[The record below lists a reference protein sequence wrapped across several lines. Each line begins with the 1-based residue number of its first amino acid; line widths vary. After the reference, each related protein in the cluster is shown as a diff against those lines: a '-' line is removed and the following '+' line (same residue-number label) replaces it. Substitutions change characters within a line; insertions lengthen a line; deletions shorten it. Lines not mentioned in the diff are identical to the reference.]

1 MKRSKHNLSN
11 YKILSCDAGYAVP
24 VGLTEVL
31 PGDII
36 QHKIRGV
43 VRSAP
48 LIAPVMHQNDVRFHC
63 FFVPNR
69 IVWDDF
75 EDFITGG
82 QDGENASVPPTIE
95 MTFTAGTPDTGNN
108 QVGFLPDFL
117 GVPPEVNGRF
127 VSALPFRA
135 YNRVLND
142 YFLDQ
147 DLSPPR
153 VISKASGVD
162 TTTDVDLA
170 RVCWEK
176 DYFTLARPTES
187 KGPTLVL
194 PIGTSA
200 PVIGTGKSMVL
211 TDGTNEAGFTQNA
224 SDLRVNQGNV
234 GVNVGT
240 ATSGSVLANSVAFGL
255 SENPANSGV
264 IADLSA
270 ATGVDLV
277 TLRQYFAQLR
287 FQEARSRYGSKYVDY
302 LAYYG
307 VRSSDARLQRAE
319 YLGGGRSTVQYS
331 EVLQTNNPADADQV
345 DAVGAMSGHGIA
357 GAKAYRWRKFFEEH
371 GFVICIM
378 SIRPR
383 TMYVDG
389 IPRYWS
395 RTTKEDYY
403 QRELEA
409 IGQQEVLFKE
419 LQFGHATPDGVFGY
433 SDRYEEYRRI
443 ENTIAGEMRNTL
455 DYWHMARSFSGDLG
469 PVNDAFVR
477 CFPTDRVFAGSET
490 LIDQYYVMVHHSI
503 QARRNVSRVAR
514 SYIF

>member
-24 VGLTEVL
+24 VGLTEIL

-36 QHKIRGV
+36 QHKIRGI

-69 IVWDDF
+69 IIWDDF

-82 QDGENASVPPTIE
+82 QDGEDDSVPPTIE
-95 MTFTAGTPDTGNN
+95 MTYTAGTPDTGNN

-117 GVPPEVNGRF
+117 GVPPKVNGRS

-162 TTTDVDLA
+162 TTTDVTLA

-176 DYFTLARPTES
+176 DYFTLARPEES
-187 KGPTLVL
+187 KGPTLIL
-194 PIGTSA
+194 PLGDSA
-200 PVIGTGKSMVL
+200 PVVS
-211 TDGTNEAGFTQNA
+211 DGTAFEMGAVTGGVQTGNMQQGSYLGLTGGVTTNQ
-224 SDLRVNQGNV
+224 DLRFGP
-234 GVNVGT
+234 
-240 ATSGSVLANSVAFGL
+240 ATGL
-255 SENPANSGV
+255 E
-264 IADLSA
+264 ADLSA

-287 FQEARSRYGSKYVDY
+287 FQEARSKFGSKYVDY

-307 VRSSDARLQRAE
+307 VKSSDARLQRAE

-331 EVLQTNNPADADQV
+331 EVLQTNNPSDADQQ
-345 DAVGAMSGHGIA
+345 DAVGAMAGHGIA

-378 SIRPR
+378 SIRPK

-395 RTTKEDYY
+395 RETKDDYF

-409 IGQQEVLFKE
+409 IGQQEVRFKE
-419 LQFGHATPDGVFGY
+419 LQFGHATPDGVFGW

-443 ENTIAGEMRNTL
+443 ENTIAGEMRDTL

-477 CFPTDRVFAGSET
+477 CFPTDRVFAGSED

-514 SYIF
+514 NYIF

>member
-24 VGLTEVL
+24 VGLTEIL
-31 PGDII
+31 PGDIV
-36 QHKIRGV
+36 QHKIRGL

-48 LIAPVMHQNDVRFHC
+48 LQAPVMHQNDVRFHC

-69 IVWDDF
+69 IIWDDF

-82 QDGENASVPPTIE
+82 QDGENNSVPPTIQ
-95 MTFTAGTPDTGNN
+95 MTYNATGPTGNN

-117 GVPPEVNGRF
+117 GVPPKVNARS

-162 TTTDVDLA
+162 TTTDVTLA

-176 DYFTLARPTES
+176 DYFTLARPEES
-187 KGPTLVL
+187 KGPTLIL
-194 PIGTSA
+194 PLGESA
-200 PVIGTGKSMVL
+200 PITKSGTGAAGVWWTAANPNTRAPSGGPLETINAGVDGMTRVNA
-211 TDGTNEAGFTQNA
+211 GTNPTLFYYPNTT
-224 SDLRVNQGNV
+224 LV
-234 GVNVGT
+234 
-240 ATSGSVLANSVAFGL
+240 
-255 SENPANSGV
+255 
-264 IADLSA
+264 ADLSA

-277 TLRQYFAQLR
+277 TLREYFAQLR
-287 FQEARSRYGSKYVDY
+287 FQEARSHYGSKYVDY

-307 VRSSDARLQRAE
+307 VKSSDARLQRAE
-319 YLGGGRSTVQYS
+319 YLGGGRSSVQYS
-331 EVLQTNNPADADQV
+331 EVLQTNNPADSEQT
-345 DAVGAMSGHGIA
+345 DAVGAMKGHGIA

-378 SIRPR
+378 SIRPK

-395 RTTKEDYY
+395 RTTKDDYY

-409 IGQQEVLFKE
+409 VGQQEVLFKE
-419 LQFGHATPDGVFGY
+419 LQFGHANPDGVFGY

-443 ENTIAGEMRNTL
+443 ENTIAGEMRDTL

-477 CFPTDRVFAGSET
+477 CFPPDRVFAGSEE

>member
-24 VGLTEVL
+24 VGLTEIL
-31 PGDII
+31 PGDIV
-36 QHKIRGV
+36 QHKIRGI

-69 IVWDDF
+69 IIWDDF

-82 QDGENASVPPTIE
+82 QDGEDASVPPTIN
-95 MTFTAGTPDTGNN
+95 MTFTAPSTGNN
-108 QVGFLPDFL
+108 QVGMLPDFL
-117 GVPPEVNGRF
+117 GVPPKVNNRA

-162 TTTDVDLA
+162 TTTDVTLA

-176 DYFTLARPTES
+176 DYFTLARPEES

-194 PIGTSA
+194 PLGDTA
-200 PVIGTGKSMVL
+200 PVIN
-211 TDGTNEAGFTQNA
+211 DGGPLKVQDV
-224 SDLRVNQGNV
+224 SGD
-234 GVNVGT
+234 VGT
-240 ATSGSVLANSVAFGL
+240 LTGSGAYATGFVPSMTNNDPLKYNDGL
-255 SENPANSGV
+255 LV
-264 IADLSA
+264 DLSA

-287 FQEARSRYGSKYVDY
+287 FQEARSKYGSKYVDY

-307 VRSSDARLQRAE
+307 VKSSDARLQRAE
-319 YLGGGRSTVQYS
+319 YLGGGKSVVQYS
-331 EVLQTNNPADADQV
+331 EVLQTNNPADADQT

-378 SIRPR
+378 SIRPK

-395 RTTKEDYY
+395 RVTKDDYY

-409 IGQQEVLFKE
+409 VGQQEVLFKE

-443 ENTIAGEMRNTL
+443 ENTIAGEMRDTL

-477 CFPTDRVFAGSET
+477 CFPTDRVFAGSED

-514 SYIF
+514 NYIF

>member
-36 QHKIRGV
+36 QHKIRGI

-48 LIAPVMHQNDVRFHC
+48 LQAPVMHQNDVRFHC

-69 IVWDDF
+69 IIWDDF

-82 QDGENASVPPTIE
+82 QDGEDASVPPTIE
-95 MTFTAGTPDTGNN
+95 MTYTAGTPDTGNN
-108 QVGFLPDFL
+108 QVGYLPDFL
-117 GVPPEVNGRF
+117 GVPPKINGRS

-162 TTTDVDLA
+162 TTTDVTLA

-176 DYFTLARPTES
+176 DYFTLARPEES

-194 PIGTSA
+194 PLGDSA
-200 PVIGTGKSMVL
+200 PVILDGSAPFAVQPKVRNPTTGALVGADTLQS
-211 TDGTNEAGFTQNA
+211 NA
-224 SDLRVNQGNV
+224 SGEFTTNTLGV
-234 GVNVGT
+234 GGAMFDPSGT
-240 ATSGSVLANSVAFGL
+240 L
-255 SENPANSGV
+255 

-287 FQEARSRYGSKYVDY
+287 FQEARSKYGSKYVDY

-307 VRSSDARLQRAE
+307 VKSSDARLQRAE
-319 YLGGGRSTVQYS
+319 YLGGGRSAVQYS
-331 EVLQTNNPADADQV
+331 EVLQTNNPADSDQTN
-345 DAVGAMSGHGIA
+345 AVGAMSGHGVA

-378 SIRPR
+378 SIRPK

-395 RTTKEDYY
+395 RVTKDDYY

-409 IGQQEVLFKE
+409 VGQQEILFKE

-443 ENTIAGEMRNTL
+443 ENTIAGEMRDTL

-477 CFPTDRVFAGSET
+477 CFPTDRVFAGSEE

-514 SYIF
+514 NYIF

>member
-24 VGLTEVL
+24 VGLTEIL
-31 PGDII
+31 PGDIV
-36 QHKIRGV
+36 QHKIRGI

-69 IVWDDF
+69 IIWDDF

-82 QDGENASVPPTIE
+82 QDGEDASVPPTIN
-95 MTFTAGTPDTGNN
+95 MTWTAAPTGNN

-117 GVPPEVNGRF
+117 GVPPTINNRT

-147 DLSPPR
+147 DLSTPR
-153 VISKASGVD
+153 VISKASGAD
-162 TTTDVDLA
+162 TTTDVTLA

-176 DYFTLARPTES
+176 DYFTLARPDES

-194 PIGTSA
+194 PLGSDA
-200 PVIGTGKSMVL
+200 PVISNELTPTLSSQATGGENRKLNYTTSTARLFTVADL
-211 TDGTNEAGFTQNA
+211 PNGEAIFGNE
-224 SDLRVNQGNV
+224 
-234 GVNVGT
+234 
-240 ATSGSVLANSVAFGL
+240 SGLV
-255 SENPANSGV
+255 
-264 IADLSA
+264 ADLSA

-287 FQEARSRYGSKYVDY
+287 FQEARSKYGSKYVDY

-307 VRSSDARLQRAE
+307 VKSSDARMQRAE

-331 EVLQTNNPADADQV
+331 EVLQTNQPASSTET
-345 DAVGAMSGHGIA
+345 DAVGAMAGHGIA

-378 SIRPR
+378 SIRPK

-409 IGQQEVLFKE
+409 VGQQQILFKE
-419 LQFGHATPDGVFGY
+419 LQFGHTTPDGVFGY

-443 ENTIAGEMRNTL
+443 ENTIAGEMRDTL
-455 DYWHMARSFSGDLG
+455 NYWHMAREFSGDLG
-469 PVNDAFVR
+469 AVNDAFVR
-477 CFPTDRVFAGSET
+477 CTPTDRVFAGSEE

-514 SYIF
+514 NYIF

>member
-11 YKILSCDAGYAVP
+11 YKILSCDGGYAIP
-24 VGLTEVL
+24 VGLTEIL
-31 PGDII
+31 PGDIV
-36 QHKIRGV
+36 QHKIRGI

-48 LIAPVMHQNDVRFHC
+48 LISPVMHQNDVRFHC

-69 IVWDDF
+69 IIWDDF

-82 QDGENASVPPTIE
+82 QDGENASVPPTIN
-95 MTFTAGTPDTGNN
+95 MTYTAPSTGNN
-108 QVGFLPDFL
+108 QVGMLPDYL
-117 GVPPEVNGRF
+117 GIPPKVDNRA

-153 VISKASGVD
+153 IISKASGVD
-162 TTTDVDLA
+162 TTTDVTLA

-176 DYFTLARPTES
+176 DYFTLARPEES

-194 PIGTSA
+194 PLGSDA
-200 PVIGTGKSMVL
+200 PVNLKPHTESINPSLIRNAATGALMAANSQVN
-211 TDGTNEAGFTQNA
+211 TGAGGE
-224 SDLRVNQGNV
+224 LRY
-234 GVNVGT
+234 
-240 ATSGSVLANSVAFGL
+240 SGSNTNSVVDPNGRL
-255 SENPANSGV
+255 V
-264 IADLSA
+264 ADLSA

-277 TLRQYFAQLR
+277 TLREYFAQLR
-287 FQEARSRYGSKYVDY
+287 FQEARSRFGSKYVDY

-307 VRSSDARLQRAE
+307 VKSSDARLQRAE
-319 YLGGGRSTVQYS
+319 YLGGGKSTVQYS
-331 EVLQTNNPADADQV
+331 EVLQTNAPAAPDQT
-345 DAVGAMSGHGIA
+345 DAVGAMSGHGVT

-378 SIRPR
+378 SIRPK

-395 RTTKEDYY
+395 RNTKDDYY

-409 IGQQEVLFKE
+409 VGQQEVLFKE
-419 LQFGHATPDGVFGY
+419 LQFGHANPDGVFGY

-443 ENTIAGEMRNTL
+443 ENTIAGEMRDTL

-469 PVNDAFVR
+469 TVNDAFVR
-477 CFPTDRVFAGSET
+477 CTPTDRVFAGSES

-503 QARRNVSRVAR
+503 QARRNVSKVAR

>member
-1 MKRSKHNLSN
+1 VKRSKHNLSN
-11 YKILSCDAGYAVP
+11 YKILSCDAGYAIP
-24 VGLTEVL
+24 VGLTEIL

-36 QHKIRGV
+36 QHKIRGI

-48 LIAPVMHQNDVRFHC
+48 LVAPVMHQNDVRFHC

-69 IVWDDF
+69 IIWDDF

-82 QDGENASVPPTIE
+82 QDGEDASVPPTIN
-95 MTFTAGTPDTGNN
+95 MTYTAGTPDTGNN

-117 GVPPEVNGRF
+117 GVPPKINNRT

-147 DLSPPR
+147 DLSTPR
-153 VISKASGVD
+153 VISKASGTD
-162 TTTDVDLA
+162 STTDVTLA

-176 DYFTLARPTES
+176 DYFTLARPDES

-194 PIGTSA
+194 PIGTEA
-200 PVIGTGKSMVL
+200 PVTRITNAPYVDVYK
-211 TDGTNEAGFTQNA
+211 TGTNTKMA
-224 SDLRVNQGNV
+224 SGNL
-234 GVNVGT
+234 GADTNGLG
-240 ATSGSVLANSVAFGL
+240 ASSGADIGIKMSLDPRGSL
-255 SENPANSGV
+255 

-277 TLRQYFAQLR
+277 TLREYFAQLR
-287 FQEARSRYGSKYVDY
+287 FQEARSKYGSKYVDY

-307 VRSSDARLQRAE
+307 VKSSDARLQRAE
-319 YLGGGRSTVQYS
+319 YLGGGRSAVQYS
-331 EVLQTNNPADADQV
+331 EVLQTNQPASSDQT
-345 DAVGAMSGHGIA
+345 DAVGAMAGHGIA

-378 SIRPR
+378 SIRPK

-395 RTTKEDYY
+395 RTTKEDYF

-409 IGQQEVLFKE
+409 VGQQEVKFKE
-419 LQFGHATPDGVFGY
+419 LQFGHTTPDGVFGY

-443 ENTIAGEMRNTL
+443 ENTIAGEMRDTL

-477 CFPTDRVFAGSET
+477 CNPTDRVFAGSED

-514 SYIF
+514 NYIF

>member
-31 PGDII
+31 PGDIM
-36 QHKIRGV
+36 QHKIRGI

-69 IVWDDF
+69 IIWDDF

-95 MTFTAGTPDTGNN
+95 MTYTAGTPDTGNN
-108 QVGFLPDFL
+108 QVGFLPDYL
-117 GVPPEVNGRF
+117 GVPPKVNARS

-153 VISKASGVD
+153 VISRASGVD
-162 TTTDVDLA
+162 TTTDVTLA

-176 DYFTLARPTES
+176 DYFTLARPEES
-187 KGPTLVL
+187 KGPTLIL
-194 PIGTSA
+194 PIGESA
-200 PVIGTGKSMVL
+200 PVSLVPASENNDAMVPRK
-211 TDGTNEAGFTQNA
+211 A
-224 SDLRVNQGNV
+224 SDDSVFGSTTALWSV
-234 GVNVGT
+234 GGEF
-240 ATSGSVLANSVAFGL
+240 ADGANIPSTLDPNGRL
-255 SENPANSGV
+255 

-287 FQEARSRYGSKYVDY
+287 FQEARSRFGSKYVDY

-307 VRSSDARLQRAE
+307 VKSSDARLQRAE

-331 EVLQTNNPADADQV
+331 EVLQTNNPDESDQTN
-345 DAVGAMSGHGIA
+345 AVGKMAGHGIA

-378 SIRPR
+378 SIRPK

-395 RTTKEDYY
+395 RKTKDDYY

-409 IGQQEVLFKE
+409 VGQQEVLFKE
-419 LQFGHATPDGVFGY
+419 LQFGHSDPDGVFGY

-443 ENTIAGEMRNTL
+443 ENTIAGEMRDTL
-455 DYWHMARSFSGDLG
+455 NYWHMAREFSGDLG

-477 CFPTDRVFAGSET
+477 CFPTDRVFAGSEE

>member
-24 VGLTEVL
+24 VGLTEIL
-31 PGDII
+31 PGDIV
-36 QHKIRGV
+36 QHKIRGI

-48 LIAPVMHQNDVRFHC
+48 LLAPVMHQNDVRFHC

-69 IVWDDF
+69 IIWDEF

-95 MTFTAGTPDTGNN
+95 MTYAAGTPATGNN
-108 QVGFLPDFL
+108 QVGMLPDFL
-117 GVPPEVNGRF
+117 GIPPKVNARS

-162 TTTDVDLA
+162 TTTDVTLA

-176 DYFTLARPTES
+176 DYFTLARPDES
-187 KGPTLVL
+187 KGPTLIL

-200 PVIGTGKSMVL
+200 PVMSDGSNPQLQTVAGGSNSALESANTPNRLQTNPNVTPGQVRWGDNTGLV
-211 TDGTNEAGFTQNA
+211 
-224 SDLRVNQGNV
+224 
-234 GVNVGT
+234 
-240 ATSGSVLANSVAFGL
+240 
-255 SENPANSGV
+255 
-264 IADLSA
+264 ADLSA

-277 TLRQYFAQLR
+277 TLREYFAQLR
-287 FQEARSRYGSKYVDY
+287 FQEARSKFGSKYVDY

-319 YLGGGRSTVQYS
+319 YLGGGKSTVQYS
-331 EVLQTNNPADADQV
+331 EVLQTNNPADSDQT
-345 DAVGAMSGHGIA
+345 DAVGAMSGHGVA

-378 SIRPR
+378 SIRPK

-395 RTTKEDYY
+395 RVTKDDYY

-419 LQFGHATPDGVFGY
+419 LQFGHANPDGVFGY
-433 SDRYEEYRRI
+433 SDRYEEYRRV
-443 ENTIAGEMRNTL
+443 ENTIAGEMRDTL
-455 DYWHMARSFSGDLG
+455 DYWHMARRFSGDLG

-477 CFPTDRVFAGSET
+477 CFPTDRVFAGSED

-514 SYIF
+514 NYIF

>member
-1 MKRSKHNLSN
+1 MKKSKHNLSN

-24 VGLTEVL
+24 VGLTEIL
-31 PGDII
+31 PGDIV
-36 QHKIRGV
+36 QHKIRGI

-69 IVWDDF
+69 IIWSDF
-75 EDFITGG
+75 ENFITGG
-82 QDGENASVPPTIE
+82 QDGENASVPPTIN
-95 MTFTAGTPDTGNN
+95 MTWVTGTPPTGNN
-108 QVGFLPDFL
+108 TVGALPDFL
-117 GVPPEVNGRF
+117 GVPPGINNRT

-147 DLSPPR
+147 DLSSPR
-153 VISKASGVD
+153 VISLASGAD
-162 TTTDVDLA
+162 TTTDVTLA

-176 DYFTLARPTES
+176 DYFTLARPDES
-187 KGPTLVL
+187 KGPTLLL
-194 PIGTSA
+194 PLGDTAPIIRPANATPAWTARVAGAQTYPSAGESLGTA
-200 PVIGTGKSMVL
+200 
-211 TDGTNEAGFTQNA
+211 DA
-224 SDLRVNQGNV
+224 
-234 GVNVGT
+234 VGT
-240 ATSGSVLANSVAFGL
+240 VRGQTSSALLTFDPNGTLV
-255 SENPANSGV
+255 
-264 IADLSA
+264 ADLSA

-277 TLRQYFAQLR
+277 TLREYFAQLR
-287 FQEARSRYGSKYVDY
+287 FQEARSKYGSKYVDY

-307 VRSSDARLQRAE
+307 VKSSDARLQRAE
-319 YLGGGRSTVQYS
+319 YLGGGRSSVQYS
-331 EVLQTNNPADADQV
+331 EVLQTNQPDSV
-345 DAVGAMSGHGIA
+345 TETDAVGAMAGHGIA

-378 SIRPR
+378 SIRPK

-409 IGQQEVLFKE
+409 VGQQEILFKE
-419 LQFGHATPDGVFGY
+419 LQFGHATPDATFGY

-443 ENTIAGEMRNTL
+443 ENTIAGEMRDTL

-469 PVNDAFVR
+469 AVNDAFVR
-477 CFPTDRVFAGSET
+477 CFPTDRVFAGSED

-514 SYIF
+514 NYIF

>member
-24 VGLTEVL
+24 VGLTEIL
-31 PGDII
+31 PGDIV
-36 QHKIRGV
+36 QHKIRGI

-69 IVWDDF
+69 IIWDDF

-82 QDGENASVPPTIE
+82 QDGEDASVPPTIN
-95 MTFTAGTPDTGNN
+95 MTYTAGTPDTGNN

-117 GVPPEVNGRF
+117 GVPPKINNRA

-153 VISKASGVD
+153 VISKASGLD
-162 TTTDVDLA
+162 STTDVTLA

-176 DYFTLARPTES
+176 DYFTLARPEES

-194 PIGTSA
+194 PLGESA
-200 PVIGTGKSMVL
+200 PVDLVPHTESTAAMQIRSASTGAL
-211 TDGTNEAGFTQNA
+211 N
-224 SDLRVNQGNV
+224 
-234 GVNVGT
+234 
-240 ATSGSVLANSVAFGL
+240 TSGNNLQSG
-255 SENPANSGV
+255 NPSGDFISQGGAQNV
-264 IADLSA
+264 MDPNGRLIADLSA

-277 TLRQYFAQLR
+277 TLRAYFAQLR
-287 FQEARSRYGSKYVDY
+287 FQEARSKFGSKYVDY

-307 VRSSDARLQRAE
+307 VKSSDARLQRAE

-331 EVLQTNNPADADQV
+331 EVLQTNNPADADQQ
-345 DAVGAMSGHGIA
+345 DAVGAMAGHGIA

-378 SIRPR
+378 SIRPK

-395 RTTKEDYY
+395 RVTKDDYY

-409 IGQQEVLFKE
+409 VGQQEVLFKE

-443 ENTIAGEMRNTL
+443 ENTIAGEMRDTL

-477 CFPTDRVFAGSET
+477 CFPTDRVFAGSED

-514 SYIF
+514 NYIF

>member
-31 PGDII
+31 PGDIM
-36 QHKIRGV
+36 QHKIRGI

-69 IVWDDF
+69 IIWDDF

-95 MTFTAGTPDTGNN
+95 MTYTAGTPDTGNN
-108 QVGFLPDFL
+108 QVGFLPDYL
-117 GVPPEVNGRF
+117 GVPPKVNARS

-153 VISKASGVD
+153 VISRASGVD
-162 TTTDVDLA
+162 TTTDVTLA

-176 DYFTLARPTES
+176 DYFTLARPEES
-187 KGPTLVL
+187 KGPTLIL
-194 PIGTSA
+194 PIGESA
-200 PVIGTGKSMVL
+200 PVTLVPG
-211 TDGTNEAGFTQNA
+211 
-224 SDLRVNQGNV
+224 
-234 GVNVGT
+234 
-240 ATSGSVLANSVAFGL
+240 
-255 SENPANSGV
+255 SENSDAMVPRRADTDAAYAGTTGLFSVDGDFANTSNVPSTLDPNGRL

-287 FQEARSRYGSKYVDY
+287 FQEARSRFGSKYVDY

-307 VRSSDARLQRAE
+307 VKSSDARLQRAE

-331 EVLQTNNPADADQV
+331 EVLQTNNPDESDQTN
-345 DAVGAMSGHGIA
+345 AVGKMAGHGIA

-378 SIRPR
+378 SIRPK

-395 RTTKEDYY
+395 RKTKDDYY

-409 IGQQEVLFKE
+409 VGQQEVLFKE
-419 LQFGHATPDGVFGY
+419 LQFGHSDPDGVFGY

-443 ENTIAGEMRNTL
+443 ENTIAGEMRDTL
-455 DYWHMARSFSGDLG
+455 NYWHMAREFSGDLG

-477 CFPTDRVFAGSET
+477 CFPTDRVFAGSEE
-490 LIDQYYVMVHHSI
+490 LIDQYYVMVHHSV

>member
-11 YKILSCDAGYAVP
+11 YKILSCDAGFAVP
-24 VGLTEVL
+24 VGITEIL
-31 PGDII
+31 PGDIV
-36 QHKIRGV
+36 QHKIRGI

-48 LIAPVMHQNDVRFHC
+48 LQAPVMHQNDVRFHC

-69 IVWDDF
+69 IIWDDF

-95 MTFTAGTPDTGNN
+95 MTYTAGTPDTGNN
-108 QVGFLPDFL
+108 QVGYLPDYL
-117 GVPPEVNGRF
+117 GVPPKVNGRS

-135 YNRVLND
+135 YNRILND

-147 DLSPPR
+147 DLSSPR

-162 TTTDVDLA
+162 TTTDVTLA

-176 DYFTLARPTES
+176 DYFTLARPEES

-194 PIGTSA
+194 PLGESA
-200 PVIGTGKSMVL
+200 PVTPLDQDITIRRQANAAPGGTRALIQESGQVQIRTL
-211 TDGTNEAGFTQNA
+211 T
-224 SDLRVNQGNV
+224 S
-234 GVNVGT
+234 
-240 ATSGSVLANSVAFGL
+240 SGSGVGDNLRWV
-255 SENPANSGV
+255 NPALE
-264 IADLSA
+264 ADLSA

-287 FQEARSRYGSKYVDY
+287 FQEARSKYGSKYVDY

-307 VRSSDARLQRAE
+307 VKSSDARLQRAE

-331 EVLQTNNPADADQV
+331 EVLQTNNPSSPDQT
-345 DAVGAMSGHGIA
+345 DAVGAMNGHGIA

-378 SIRPR
+378 SIRPK

-395 RTTKEDYY
+395 RATKEDYY

-409 IGQQEVLFKE
+409 VGQQEVLFKE

-443 ENTIAGEMRNTL
+443 ENTIAGEMRDTL

-477 CFPTDRVFAGSET
+477 CFPTDRVFAGSED

-514 SYIF
+514 NYIF